1 MPLRIQNGGN
11 HVELA
16 APTLTGNVDLTL
28 PNGVGTANQVL
39 RNSGT
44 AGELEFATLAVG
56 QNNVVVNVEQQIIDS
71 TAQLASGSANTF
83 VRFAAMDVTYTTT
96 VAGSIFVSFN
106 WSLLNGGATSDTA
119 IKLFRRIG
127 AGAATELL
135 VNPSPLASTNT
146 GVFGNFRGT
155 TPNEGDRFVYSFLD
169 TPGHTAGDVITY
181 EHHFAAQSTTTLN
194 VPRQTN
200 GFTATCVSP
209 VVFMEVAP

>member
-1 MPLRIQNGGN
+1 MPIRIRNGNN

-28 PNGVGTANQVL
+28 PDGVGTANQVL

-56 QNNVVVNVEQQIIDS
+56 QNNVIVNVEQETITS
-71 TAQLASGSANTF
+71 TADLASGSANTF
-83 VRFAAMDVTYTTT
+83 VRFPEMDVTYTTT

-106 WSLLNGGATSDTA
+106 WALLNGGSTTDTA

-127 AGAATELL
+127 TGAATELL
-135 VNPSPLASTNT
+135 VNPNPLASTNT

-169 TPGHTAGDVITY
+169 TPGHTAGDDITY

-194 VPRQTN
+194 EPRQTN
-200 GFTATCVSP
+200 GFTSTCVSTI
-209 VVFMEVAP
+209 VFMEVAP